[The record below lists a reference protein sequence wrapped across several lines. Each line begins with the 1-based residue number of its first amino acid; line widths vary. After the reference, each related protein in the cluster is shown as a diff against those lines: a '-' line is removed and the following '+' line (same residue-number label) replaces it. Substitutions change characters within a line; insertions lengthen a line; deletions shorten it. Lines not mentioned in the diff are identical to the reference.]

1 MNPIFHTIIMI
12 LVALFVIG
20 CEKAEKSQ
28 IDSCEEQP
36 AWTGYDEI
44 CGCFGE
50 PIAFSKKCITSFEN
64 GDIPYFGYVNYG
76 HIKDSI
82 LLIIKNNKKVV
93 DIKTISDFPSL
104 DTKGADLDWYLTNN
118 RPIQLLYDDSFWN
131 NPAALGDGT
140 ELRLDPNVLLD
151 EPETITLRF
160 YQREFLRLNA
170 QILDSTSVV
179 VTKELNRR

>member
-1 MNPIFHTIIMI
+1 MKSTINIYLLVFSI
-12 LVALFVIG
+12 LLVYG
-20 CEKAEKSQ
+20 CEKTEKSQ

-50 PIAFSKKCITSFEN
+50 PIGFSKKCITSFEN

-82 LLIIKNNKKVV
+82 MFIIKNNKNTI
-93 DIKTISDFPSL
+93 DIKTISDFPSI

-118 RPIQLLYDDSFWN
+118 KPIQLLYDDSFWN
-131 NPAALGDGT
+131 NPQALGDGT
-140 ELRLDPNVLLD
+140 ELRLDPNIILD
-151 EPETITLRF
+151 EPEEITLHF

-170 QILDSTSVV
+170 RILDSTSVV
-179 VTKELNRR
+179 VTKDLNRR